1 MGDFFSTAL
10 QFPAVVFTF
19 PLGVVLAY
27 WLFALLFGVGT
38 DVAEAAAGPGAPGG
52 FAGAVAVF
60 GLGGVPAAV
69 PVSLVVAFGWFTAMT
84 GTELLDAGWRRVLV
98 LPAALFAGWAGARL
112 LVLPLRRVFR
122 AEQGIYHED
131 FVGRVCVVRTGRVT
145 AGFGQAEVA
154 ADDGGTSIIQVR
166 AEGPEAAELTSG
178 RRALIFGYDA
188 DREFFWVA
196 PYDLG
201 GSDELGPEENR
212 TPA

>member
-1 MGDFFSTAL
+1 MGDFCSTAL

-27 WLFALLFGVGT
+27 WIFAVLFGVGT
-38 DVAEAAAGPGAPGG
+38 GVAEAAAGPEAPGG
-52 FAGAVAVF
+52 FAGGLALL

-69 PVSLVVAFGWFTAMT
+69 PVSLIIALGWFTAMA
-84 GTELLDAGWRRVLV
+84 GTELLDAGWRRALT

-112 LVLPLRRVFR
+112 LVLPLRRTFP
-122 AEQGIYHED
+122 AEHGIYHED
-131 FVGRVCVVRTGRVT
+131 FVGRVCVIRTGRVT

-178 RRALIFGYDA
+178 RRALIFGYEA

-201 GSDELGPEENR
+201 GSGELGPEENR